1 MRAWGVRDAAT
12 HDGAV
17 VADAN
22 DLRAEL
28 REAYR
33 RGRRDE
39 HRRHRRSP
47 LIVGGLLAIA
57 AIGAVMLYFTIQ
69 QGSFSRGG
77 QVVDAQ
83 LAHATN
89 EVIPNAVNS
98 AADGAGTALKS
109 AGERLKTQGAQSSAP
124 ATASNAGK

>member
-12 HDGAV
+12 PDGAV

-47 LIVGGLLAIA
+47 LIVGGLLTIA
-57 AIGAVMLYFTIQ
+57 AIGAVMLFFAVQ

-83 LAHATN
+83 LAHATT

-98 AADGAGTALKS
+98 ATDSAGTALQN
-109 AGERLKTQGAQSSAP
+109 AGERLKTQGAQSGARA
-124 ATASNAGK
+124 ATTNAGK